1 VSGIAGVNQH
11 GKEHTVKKM
20 LGKISHRGNA
30 GWKVKK
36 IENATLGIVYTE
48 SQKKSLSRLIQKNEA
63 SDGGGS
69 GHLTLAEAKENGII
83 LKRDPLGVAPL
94 YYGKDGEGILCF
106 ASEVKALIDF
116 CSDVKMVPPG
126 CKLDG
131 EQVTSYYELEKKEPL
146 KIKPEIIAKHLR
158 HLIKSAIERKT
169 DQAAELGCWL
179 SGGLDSSV
187 IAALI
192 SANGHKLYTFAA
204 GLEGSPDLEF
214 AQAVAQF
221 IDSEHHEVVVH
232 FNDFLSVLPKVIYH
246 LESFD
251 ALLVRS
257 SIINYIVAQKAS
269 EYVDEVLSGE
279 GGDELFAGYHYL
291 KRLPPEEL
299 EDELIDITKR
309 LHNTALQ
316 RVDRSASAHGT
327 VAHVC
332 FLDPEVVD
340 YALRIPAEYKI
351 RDNVEKWILRVAFD
365 DMLPEQVLNRKKSKF
380 WEGAGVGEL
389 MSDYADSTI
398 TDDDFRRER
407 ILKNGWIINSR
418 EELFYYRIFREQFGE
433 LENLSWMGRTKGIS
447 AME

>member
-1 VSGIAGVNQH
+1 VSGIAGVNQP
-11 GKEHTVKKM
+11 GKERIVKKM
-20 LGKISHRGNA
+20 LKKISHRGNA

-63 SDGGGS
+63 SDGDGS
-69 GHLTLAEAKENGII
+69 GHLALAKVKENGIV
-83 LKRDPLGVAPL
+83 LKRDRLGIAPL
-94 YYGKDGEGILCF
+94 YYGKDGEGTLYF
-106 ASEVKALIDF
+106 ASEVKALVDF

-126 CKLDG
+126 CKLEE

-146 KIKPEIIAKHLR
+146 KIEPEIIAKHLR
-158 HLIKSAIERKT
+158 HLIKNSIERKT
-169 DQAAELGCWL
+169 DQAAEIGCWL
-179 SGGLDSSV
+179 SGGLDSS
-187 IAALI
+187 ALASLS
-192 SANGHKLYTFAA
+192 SANGHKLYTFVV
-204 GLEGSPDLEF
+204 GLDGSPDLEF
-214 AQAVAQF
+214 AQTVAQF
-221 IDSEHHEVVVH
+221 IGSEHHEVVVR
-232 FNDFLSVLPKVIYH
+232 FNDFLSVLPEVIYH

-257 SIINYIVAQKAS
+257 SIINYIVAQKTS
-269 EYVDEVLSGE
+269 EYVNDVLSGE

-299 EDELIDITKR
+299 EEELIDITKR

-316 RVDRSASAHGT
+316 RVDRNSSAHGT

-351 RDNVEKWILRVAFD
+351 RDNVEKWILRVALD
-365 DMLPEQVLNRKKSKF
+365 GMLPEQVLNRKKCKF

-389 MSDYADSTI
+389 ISDYADSTI
-398 TDDDFRRER
+398 TDGDFRCER
-407 ILKNGWIINSR
+407 ILKNGWIINSK
-418 EELFYYRIFREQFGE
+418 EELLYYRFFRERFGE

-447 AME
+447 AIE

>member
-1 VSGIAGVNQH
+1 MSGIAGVNQP
-11 GKEHTVKKM
+11 GKERTVKKM
-20 LGKISHRGNA
+20 LKKISHRGNA

-63 SDGGGS
+63 SDGDGS
-69 GHLTLAEAKENGII
+69 GHLALAEVKENGII

-94 YYGKDGEGILCF
+94 YYGKDGEGTLCF
-106 ASEVKALIDF
+106 ASEVKALIDY
-116 CSDVKMVPPG
+116 CSDVKLVPPG

-146 KIKPEIIAKHLR
+146 KIEPEIIAKHLR

-179 SGGLDSSV
+179 SGGLDSSA
-187 IAALI
+187 IASLI
-192 SANGHKLYTFAA
+192 SAKGHKLYTFAA

-214 AQAVAQF
+214 ARAVAQF

-232 FNDFLSVLPKVIYH
+232 FNNFLSVLPEVIYH

-269 EYVDEVLSGE
+269 EYVNEVLSGE

-389 MSDYADSTI
+389 ISDYADSKI

-407 ILKNGWIINSR
+407 ILKNGWIINSK